1 MMAGRVSIQSKRK
14 EAPAWVFPWKPL
26 GRPISARWLP
36 FFLVSGVF
44 SLMLLYLHVQVIP
57 PKPLSALK
65 ASMIHANDDAQGVAL
80 ALRAREGGPFPS
92 RFEPQS
98 WSGAAAFEYELTVAG
113 HPEPVP
119 YVPALRGLVH
129 VPLPSKV
136 ALAAE
141 AMPMWPKRVPADLSE
156 IPTPKLRPSPV
167 IYPISAAVGVEIVG
181 KLPPFAAV
189 VDAAMAAESW
199 RFLMQ
204 LDASGNVLECVSLA
218 GGDQPGMTSLTA
230 WLRTISFK
238 PDTKKSSRWIAVGV
252 GFTNQVAH
260 EPEPR

>member
-1 MMAGRVSIQSKRK
+1 MAGRESIQSMRK

-44 SLMLLYLHVQVIP
+44 ALMLLYLHVQVIP

-65 ASMIHANDDAQGVAL
+65 ASMIYANDDAQGVAL

-98 WSGAAAFEYELTVAG
+98 WSGAAALEYELVAAG
-113 HPEPVP
+113 RPEPAP
-119 YVPALRGLVH
+119 YVPTLRELVH

-141 AMPMWPKRVPADLSE
+141 AQPMWPKRAPADYSD
-156 IPTPKLRPSPV
+156 IPTPVLRPTPV
-167 IYPISAAVGVEIVG
+167 IYPLSAAAGTESVG
-181 KLPPFAAV
+181 KLPPFNAA
-189 VDAAMAAESW
+189 VDAAMVAESW

-204 LDASGNVLECVSLA
+204 LDSTGNVLECVSLA
-218 GGDQPGMTSLTA
+218 GGDQPGLTALTA

-238 PDTKKSSRWIAVGV
+238 PDPKKMSRWIAVGV
-252 GFTNQVAH
+252 EFNNQVAN
-260 EPEPR
+260 EP